1 MDTPRHLPVLLT
13 EVLAALPARSSALY
27 LDATV
32 GLGGPAEALLARD
45 DGSTLIGL
53 DLDFQALAQAG
64 TRLMPFQG
72 RVTLIR
78 CSYRQLQEVLD
89 GHGCAPLAGAL
100 FDLGVSSLHLD
111 DPTRGLPFRCQG
123 PLDMRCDR
131 EGPTAAEWLAGV
143 SEEDLVR
150 VLREF
155 GEESR
160 SRRVARSIVWARERW
175 PILTTTDLRR
185 IVHQSLGCAR
195 GRIDSATR
203 TFQAVRIAVNHE
215 LEGIAPALETA
226 ARHLGRGGRLAVI
239 SFHSLEDR
247 IVKQTMRRLA
257 GRCICPPGTG
267 VCACHPESLLD
278 IVTRRPIVASDQE
291 VAANPRARS
300 AKLRVAERR

>member
-13 EVLAALPARSSALY
+13 EVLAALPIRPFALY

-32 GLGGPAEALLARD
+32 GLGGHAQALLARD
-45 DGSTLIGL
+45 DSTTLIGL
-53 DLDFQALAQAG
+53 DLDPQALAEAG
-64 TRLMPFQG
+64 ARLAPFQD

-78 CSYRQLQEVLD
+78 CSYCQLQEVLD
-89 GHGCAPLAGAL
+89 RRGCGPLAGAL
-100 FDLGVSSLHLD
+100 FDLGVSSLQFD
-111 DPTRGLPFRCQG
+111 DPSRGFSFRFAA
-123 PLDMRCDR
+123 PLDMRFAG
-131 EGPTAAEWLAGV
+131 EGPTAADWLAAV

-150 VLREF
+150 VLCDF
-155 GEESR
+155 GEEPR
-160 SRRVARSIVWARERW
+160 HRRVARGIVWARERS

-185 IVHQSLGCAR
+185 IVHQSLGGAR
-195 GRIDSATR
+195 GRIDPATR

-215 LEGIAPALETA
+215 LEGISPALEAA
-226 ARHLGRGGRLAVI
+226 ARRLRPRGRLVVI

-247 IVKQTMRRLA
+247 IVKQTLRRLA
-257 GRCICPPGTG
+257 GRCVCPPGTG

-278 IVTRRPIVASDQE
+278 VVTPRPVVPTDEE